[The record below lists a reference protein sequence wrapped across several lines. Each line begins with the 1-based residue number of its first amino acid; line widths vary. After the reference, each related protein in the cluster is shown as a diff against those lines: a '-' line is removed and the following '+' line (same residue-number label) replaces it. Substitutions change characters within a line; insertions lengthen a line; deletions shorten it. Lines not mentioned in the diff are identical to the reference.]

1 MRTTKYTQHIQGKVK
16 SIVLMPTYGTSS
28 WLFNEQLKLG
38 LPKTIL
44 RNQNENIGAFYRRV
58 QGIENKINEKIRKH
72 VESSV
77 TGIWQKENKLRT
89 RQIHHNYVESE
100 LKR

>member
-1 MRTTKYTQHIQGKVK
+1 M
-16 SIVLMPTYGTSS
+16 SIYGTAS

-38 LPKTIL
+38 LPKTIF
-44 RNQNENIGAFYRRV
+44 RNEREVVGAFYRRV
-58 QGIENKINEKIRKH
+58 QGIENRINEKIRKH
-72 VESSV
+72 VGSSV

-89 RQIHHNYVESE
+89 KQIHHNYVESE